1 MLLEISHDLSVT
13 MNYKMSSREQGRN
26 QPSFEVVTVTI
37 RPDFMCQRFHSSLMS
52 YCFSA
57 VTSHRAY
64 VHQYTKYGIEEE
76 DFLDSFT
83 ALEQVISS
91 YTILWFLKRSLPER
105 IQHWNTFHQLPK
117 VYKLLDCNYFSVLW
131 ALCDCVR
138 IVRTE

>member
-13 MNYKMSSREQGRN
+13 MNYKTSSREQGRN

-37 RPDFMCQRFHSSLMS
+37 RPDFMRQRFHLSLMS
-52 YCFSA
+52 YNFSA

-91 YTILWFLKRSLPER
+91 YTTL
-105 IQHWNTFHQLPK
+105 
-117 VYKLLDCNYFSVLW
+117 
-131 ALCDCVR
+131 
-138 IVRTE
+138 